1 MTSFPSSI
9 PLTLNTSVWSTTSR
23 FDLATGQNATDT
35 STKHYDAMYNGNAQ
49 YDHGIQFRKSGTS
62 TYIDVEGTGDSGV
75 PHSVS
80 IGSSY
85 SSAISV
91 DITNAVGSVVSF
103 WDNSSN
109 RWYYFTV
116 TSNMLFVSA
125 TGPTVTSIT
134 VANQN
139 SATRSFTVAHTGT
152 LSASDIN
159 YHIDEVDITSLGSPN
174 TPITNLQTTTNGS
187 TFDSYVLARNGM
199 HTVEI
204 GSQILQ
210 FFVTASQTA
219 TGGTDL
225 SNYTV
230 VFPTTVSA
238 WHATYG
244 PPYFTTCTINTYDVR
259 FDYNDTSG
267 VNTKRNTLFL
277 STNYRHS
284 SNASTRGYYY
294 QHSTYEYNAAIFTE
308 LTAGYIDPVALQTS
322 TGSPNASFSLSGNLL
337 PGLLLNTYYW
347 DFATYTAPPPN
358 PPINDAQDTT
368 ASNGGGKPDRYPL
381 IMTNLFNRN
390 RSIYS
395 IGMTHKDTWDL
406 FL

>member
-9 PLTLNTSVWSTTSR
+9 PLTSSFWSITSR

-134 VANQN
+134 VNESTQ
-139 SATRSFTVAHTGT
+139 FVTVLHTGT
-152 LSASDIN
+152 LTSSDIN
-159 YHIDEVDITSLGSPN
+159 YNISNVSSS
-174 TPITNLQTTTNGS
+174 ITNLQTTTNGS
-187 TFDSYVLARNGM
+187 TF
-199 HTVEI
+199 
-204 GSQILQ
+204 
-210 FFVTASQTA
+210 TASGSNGAHVIQIGGEIATYYIYNATSGRTA
-219 TGGTDL
+219 F
-225 SNYTV
+225 SNNNNNNNLV
-230 VFPTTVSA
+230 VSFPTTDNAWLSNFSAYDSGTITSVSYYDTKTSVIFRKDA
-238 WHATYG
+238 SRNYYVFVTFNLNYYSSQGGYSVLTQIYDYTNSVAPNWNYSYSSTLQWVYPEAT
-244 PPYFTTCTINTYDVR
+244 F
-259 FDYNDTSG
+259 
-267 VNTKRNTLFL
+267 
-277 STNYRHS
+277 
-284 SNASTRGYYY
+284 
-294 QHSTYEYNAAIFTE
+294 E
-308 LTAGYIDPVALQTS
+308 S
-322 TGSPNASFSLSGNLL
+322 TGSADTLITLPTNEIVASVNW
-337 PGLLLNTYYW
+337 N
-347 DFATYTAPPPN
+347 FASVVAS
-358 PPINDAQDTT
+358 DTT
-368 ASNGGGKPDRYPL
+368 TSNGGGKPDRYPL

-390 RSIYS
+390 RSLYS

>member
-9 PLTLNTSVWSTTSR
+9 PLTSSFWSITSR

-134 VANQN
+134 VNESTQ
-139 SATRSFTVAHTGT
+139 FVTVLHTGT
-152 LSASDIN
+152 LTSSDIN
-159 YHIDEVDITSLGSPN
+159 YNISNVSSS
-174 TPITNLQTTTNGS
+174 ITNLQTTTNGS
-187 TFDSYVLARNGM
+187 TF
-199 HTVEI
+199 
-204 GSQILQ
+204 
-210 FFVTASQTA
+210 TASGSNGAHVIQIGGEIATYYIYNATSGRTA
-219 TGGTDL
+219 F
-225 SNYTV
+225 SNNNNNNNLV
-230 VFPTTVSA
+230 VSFPTTDNAWLSNFSAYDSGTITSVSYYDTKTSVIFRKDA
-238 WHATYG
+238 SRNYYVFVTFNLNYYSSQGGYSVLTQIYDYTNSVAPNWNYSYSSTLQWVYPEAT
-244 PPYFTTCTINTYDVR
+244 F
-259 FDYNDTSG
+259 
-267 VNTKRNTLFL
+267 
-277 STNYRHS
+277 
-284 SNASTRGYYY
+284 
-294 QHSTYEYNAAIFTE
+294 E
-308 LTAGYIDPVALQTS
+308 S
-322 TGSPNASFSLSGNLL
+322 TGSADTLITLPTNEIVASVNW
-337 PGLLLNTYYW
+337 N
-347 DFATYTAPPPN
+347 FASVVAS
-358 PPINDAQDTT
+358 DTT
-368 ASNGGGKPDRYPL
+368 TSNGGGKPDRYPL